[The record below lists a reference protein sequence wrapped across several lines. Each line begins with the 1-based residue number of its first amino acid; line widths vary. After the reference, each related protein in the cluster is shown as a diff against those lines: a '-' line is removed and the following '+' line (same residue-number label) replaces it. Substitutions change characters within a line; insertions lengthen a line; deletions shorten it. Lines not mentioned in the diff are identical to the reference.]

1 MCFWKILGAGRE
13 WITAEHDWRQDDQE
27 GGCLDLQ
34 EGEDEVLAQSRG
46 AVDGGE
52 FLGEA

>member
-1 MCFWKILGAGRE
+1 MTRKGAP
-13 WITAEHDWRQDDQE
+13 
-27 GGCLDLQ
+27 LDLQ

-52 FLGEA
+52 FLRGA